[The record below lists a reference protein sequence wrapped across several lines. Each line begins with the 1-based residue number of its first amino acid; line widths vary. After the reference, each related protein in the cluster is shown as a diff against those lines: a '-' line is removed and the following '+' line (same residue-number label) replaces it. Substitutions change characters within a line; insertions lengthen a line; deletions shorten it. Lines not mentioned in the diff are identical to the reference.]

1 MLSRRLPLNSI
12 VKLKLNKIFGKLKLI
27 IPALYI
33 LGAVPIWV
41 VFSKTNPDGLA
52 NLGLGLYTFPIVA
65 LGTFVFHLE
74 FPYVAGSYY
83 VAHAVYFW
91 VSVAFLA
98 ALLFLMFHGLQK
110 ITKPNPSSM
119 RDA

>member
-1 MLSRRLPLNSI
+1 MSNVR
-12 VKLKLNKIFGKLKLI
+12 LKLHRILGKLKLI

-33 LGAVPIWV
+33 LEAIPIWF
-41 VFSKTNPDGLA
+41 VFSQTNPDGLA
-52 NLGLGLYTFPIVA
+52 NLGLVFYTFPIVI

-74 FPYVAGSYY
+74 FPYVTGSYY

-91 VSVAFLA
+91 VSVTILA
-98 ALLFLMFHGLQK
+98 ALLCLIFHGLQK
-110 ITKPNPSSM
+110 ITKPTPSFK